1 MIARGLKLVAAV
13 CVLGVM
19 FSLGIL
25 AGLDRADEPAPQP
38 IALAP
43 APSERGPG
51 EPSETLPA
59 CPSMLDLRDLRAEL
73 AGARKR
79 IEELESRLAL
89 AGVLE
94 RGYQGQLF
102 GTPQP
107 WPADTPAHL
116 APQGFQDLLA
126 RSMDAC
132 EVPAEL
138 VGFDCEE
145 APCIAMLRPAG
156 RGWIWSLIRDCP
168 EWAERFRRVPL
179 RTDFWADC
187 GPGETEHVVLLS
199 PFWADFPGDRENL
212 DKRLGARFSQIR
224 ERWRCGR
231 AR

>member
-1 MIARGLKLVAAV
+1 MQEIDVRDTAV
-13 CVLGVM
+13 L
-19 FSLGIL
+19 
-25 AGLDRADEPAPQP
+25 LDRTAHVHLRDAGPEQMQVPVGEGNVDFVW
-38 IALAP
+38 IVDALA
-43 APSERGPG
+43 
-51 EPSETLPA
+51 
-59 CPSMLDLRDLRAEL
+59 
-73 AGARKR
+73 
-79 IEELESRLAL
+79 
-89 AGVLE
+89 E

-102 GTPQP
+102 GIPQP

-132 EVPAEL
+132 KVPAEL

-145 APCIAMLRPAG
+145 VPCIAMLRPG
-156 RGWIWSLIRDCP
+156 ERGWIWSLIRDCP

-224 ERWRCGR
+224 DRWRCGR
-231 AR
+231 AP